1 MSNTNIPALTRRT
14 SEKGELG
21 RHTNIPALTRRTSE
35 IASKSKIV
43 KGEVATDPNIPPA
56 LTRRTSEK
64 SEIATEPSKSKI
76 VIEKGEVATDPN
88 IPALTPRKS
97 KTVRFER
104 GELAKDTFENGELA
118 DYFSNRTPKPSRTP
132 KLSRKS
138 KRNRTAKLS
147 RTPNP
152 EPTFLSFPEQNSIF
166 STTHCLRY
174 YNESAKFKCNR
185 FLKRKNITG
194 FETDEIGNVTDINS
208 QCGLLHHRISE
219 INATKNSFVHRPRE
233 IVDFIDK
240 SQGKSDNINND
251 NKYGIIFKDGK
262 IKNMNDIY
270 IYRNRGSP
278 PTTLRMLLLD
288 QKINRSKISFG
299 VNDLFVGVGK
309 KQTRRKSNKKTNKRR
324 AKKINTRR
332 KK

>member
-21 RHTNIPALTRRTSE
+21 RHTNI
-35 IASKSKIV
+35 
-43 KGEVATDPNIPPA
+43 PA

-138 KRNRTAKLS
+138 KRNRTSKLS

-174 YNESAKFKCNR
+174 YNESDYANYLLDSCCKGYEECNNLEEELESAKFKCNR

-194 FETDEIGNVTDINS
+194 FETDENGNVTDINS

-219 INATKNSFVHRPRE
+219 IEATKNSFVHRHRE

-270 IYRNRGSP
+270 IYRNRSSH

>member
-1 MSNTNIPALTRRT
+1 MSNTNISALTRRT
-14 SEKGELG
+14 YEKGELG
-21 RHTNIPALTRRTSE
+21 RHTNI
-35 IASKSKIV
+35 
-43 KGEVATDPNIPPA
+43 PA

-118 DYFSNRTPKPSRTP
+118 DYFSNRTPKLTRSRTP

-147 RTPNP
+147 RRPNP

-174 YNESAKFKCNR
+174 YNESDYANYLLDSCCKGYEECNNLEEELESAKFKCNR

-219 INATKNSFVHRPRE
+219 IKATKNSFVHRPRE
-233 IVDFIDK
+233 ILDFIDK

-270 IYRNRGSP
+270 IYRNRSSH

-309 KQTRRKSNKKTNKRR
+309 KQTRRKSNKKTNK
-324 AKKINTRR
+324 KKSN
-332 KK
+332 KKKSNK